1 MPPSSASGAAASRI
15 PAPRA
20 AGETPKPGIGS
31 GLYVADGPGLELVA
45 PKVPTT
51 FEVRNT
57 SGAAVKVS
65 SGTAFSL
72 ARKPVWALQCPL
84 PGRASRCGSILDVST
99 TPCRCRAIIPAA
111 RQCPQKHHMRRSNLS
126 HAGS

>member
-1 MPPSSASGAAASRI
+1 MPPAGALGAVSSRI
-15 PAPRA
+15 SVPRA
-20 AGETPKPGIGS
+20 VSDAQKPGIGS

-65 SGTAFSL
+65 S
-72 ARKPVWALQCPL
+72 
-84 PGRASRCGSILDVST
+84 DV
-99 TPCRCRAIIPAA
+99 AA
-111 RQCPQKHHMRRSNLS
+111 H
-126 HAGS
+126 